1 MNSGK
6 YLKDETYK
14 ITFTS
19 SGLTAEQTAELTVG
33 TKFKTESGVV
43 FGTLTEGYWTEPEK
57 NPDTFTL
64 TAAVV
69 CSGIVNETGFLSDG
83 ELYRKGDT
91 VKIEGGKLSL
101 NVTVTGFEKSE

>member
-6 YLKDETYK
+6 YPKDEAYK

-57 NPDTFTL
+57 DSDTFTL